1 MKKLIFLF
9 TIFAFS
15 QQMFAQCNET
25 NVQKVMLVGDSWA
38 FFMGVDQTI
47 NTVFDRWGHSNYTFY
62 TNAVL
67 SENGAETVDFMQ
79 ADKQNEIQ
87 AQLDAR
93 PEIEAVHL
101 SLGGN
106 DVLGDWN
113 VNFTQFQT
121 DSLMDTVFTR
131 LISIIDF
138 IKDARP
144 GIQIFWSGYAYPNFG
159 EVLFDAGFLQT
170 VHPFYDTWESMGF
183 PDFAQLNGLLNEYSS
198 IMEAYA
204 QADPQ
209 VDFINATGL
218 MQYTFGQNT
227 AISIDPGGSYPPL
240 TAPLPAGFEDY
251 PSPKNSM
258 RDYGLFLDCFHLSAG
273 GYRDFFG
280 YHTQKFYH
288 KFLMDDEYF
297 LASNSD
303 ATGSV
308 TAAGTAITDTLWLGT
323 DSITEYRPVI
333 TFNTSTLPDAG
344 AASASIFIRREMLEG
359 NNPVNDQL
367 SVLIRSGLSPET
379 AAVIPETFDAAAD
392 ISVIP
397 CVFGDNN
404 GNNRW
409 IRLDLPESALPFINN
424 SGLVQFVLA
433 TSDTLGGKSRFSG
446 AGDTDFAPVLNV
458 THQLVTSIEPI
469 EITRSSEILVFP
481 NPAKDHVF
489 FKSDQD
495 KIEQVE
501 LFNQQGQ
508 LIKVSRGNNQ
518 LMRFDLSGLAKG
530 LYIARTRTAHGTTS
544 QRLIVQ

>member
-1 MKKLIFLF
+1 MKKLILL
-9 TIFAFS
+9 IAISAFS
-15 QQMFAQCNET
+15 QQLFAQCNET

-47 NTVFDRWGHSNYTFY
+47 NTIFDRWGHSNYTFY
-62 TNAVL
+62 TNAIL

-79 ADKQNEIQ
+79 PVKQDEIQ

-113 VNFTQFQT
+113 INFTQFQT

-138 IKDARP
+138 IKAARP
-144 GIQIFWSGYAYPNFG
+144 GIRIFWSGYAYPNFG

-170 VHPFYDTWESMGF
+170 IHPFYDTWEGMGF

-198 IMEAYA
+198 MMEAYA

-218 MQYTFGQNT
+218 MQHTFGQNT
-227 AISIDPGGSYPPL
+227 SLSIAPGGSFPPL
-240 TAPLPAGFEDY
+240 TAPLPEGFEDY
-251 PSPKNSM
+251 PSPKSSM
-258 RDYGLFLDCFHLSAG
+258 RDYGLFLDCFHLSAE

-288 KFLMDDEYF
+288 KFLMDDQYF
-297 LASNSD
+297 LASNSE

-308 TAAGTAITDTLWLGT
+308 TAAGTVISDTLWLGT
-323 DSITEYRPVI
+323 DSITEYRPVM
-333 TFNTSTLPDAG
+333 TFDTSTLPDAG
-344 AASASIFIRREMLEG
+344 AASASVFIRREILEG

-367 SVLIRSGLSPET
+367 SLLIRSGLTPET
-379 AAVIPETFDAAAD
+379 SAVIPETFDSAAD

-409 IRLDLPESALPFINN
+409 IRLDIPESALSFINN
-424 SGLVQFVLA
+424 SGLLQIVLA

-446 AGDTDFAPVLNV
+446 AVDADFAPVLNV
-458 THQLVTSIEPI
+458 THQVVTSSKP
-469 EITRSSEILVFP
+469 TDLNAQSEILVFP
-481 NPAKDHVF
+481 NPARDQVF
-489 FKSDQD
+489 FKSNQN
-495 KIEQVE
+495 KIDQVE

-508 LIKVSRGNNQ
+508 QIKTSQANTQ
-518 LMRFDLSGLAKG
+518 LVRLDLAGLAKG
-530 LYIARTRTAHGTTS
+530 IYVARVRTLTGISSH
-544 QRLIVQ
+544 RVIVQ